1 LSGVARPAK
10 AFERWLGEASD
21 RLRELPADGILDG
34 HVRALAAGGA
44 QPLSNEQCLGSH
56 AVSVVG
62 SGERALD
69 VTGSEATIGSPEA
82 PGGSSDDC
90 RR

>member
-1 LSGVARPAK
+1 MARPAK
-10 AFERWLGEASD
+10 AFERWLGEARD
-21 RLRELPADGILDG
+21 RLRELPADGILDRYM
-34 HVRALAAGGA
+34 RALATGGT
-44 QPLSNEQCLGSH
+44 QPLSDQQCLVGH

-69 VTGSEATIGSPEA
+69 ITGREATISGKKA
-82 PGGSSDDC
+82 PGSSSDDC